1 MAVAVVVAAAATTPP
16 SKQDK
21 SLSDFR
27 AVLTSASG
35 RSLPMGVIRL
45 PCGQLEVVGAALSAE
60 PHTLHVSYGGAA
72 VRFSPR
78 QVHVHPAPLDV
89 RHLDT
94 HIDASEAGRI
104 GVSMTSRDVYGNE
117 TGAKLVCAAIL
128 PNWAISKDSMK
139 AEALCE
145 RIEDLVPA
153 AADAAIDVTDG
164 GGGRG
169 GGATP
174 RAGTLES
181 ETRLIAAIFGARERR
196 RRRRRRG

>member
-1 MAVAVVVAAAATTPP
+1 
-16 SKQDK
+16 
-21 SLSDFR
+21 
-27 AVLTSASG
+27 
-35 RSLPMGVIRL
+35 MGVIRL

-78 QVHVHPAPLDV
+78 QVRVHPAPLDV

-128 PNWAISKDSMK
+128 PNWAISKDSIGGG
-139 AEALCE
+139 AL
-145 RIEDLVPA
+145 RAHRGPGA
-153 AADAAIDVTDG
+153 R

-169 GGATP
+169 DRRDWMAAAHGSGATP

-181 ETRLIAAIFGARERR
+181 ETAHRGHLWRAAPPTATAARVRVASPQSGGAA
-196 RRRRRRG
+196 